1 MKLLLLLKARCH
13 RVYSRKCADVFHRRN
28 LPSTV
33 GWTTAGR
40 HLHAHLVGAAVEG
53 DGAAC
58 VPALD
63 RLRADRALLLWKWSL
78 EAAEP
83 RPARR
88 RTAGRCAS
96 DGSYRLL
103 HSNSD
108 SASCFVIL
116 QFLLPGFILKEAPP
130 LPVFSS
136 APSSSVVVAVVSSF
150 ASRRRLRLALFWLFF
165 SLVSSARLPR
175 KVSH

>member
-103 HSNSD
+103 HNSD
-108 SASCFVIL
+108 SASCLCHSAVSTSRIHIEGGAATPCF
-116 QFLLPGFILKEAPP
+116 FFG
-130 LPVFSS
+130 PV
-136 APSSSVVVAVVSSF
+136 
-150 ASRRRLRLALFWLFF
+150 
-165 SLVSSARLPR
+165 
-175 KVSH
+175 